1 MQTKRKAAVV
11 IVAALVFTCILAVN
25 YKREDTIDSG
35 IITRPDYQSDT
46 QNIKLDVYAQDLDK
60 PVEVELEVT
69 PRKYTQKEAVKAF
82 EELTDMLPDI
92 ILGCNKSL
100 DNVCYK
106 LNLNDSVEGFD
117 VQLQWF
123 SSDYSLI
130 DYDGSVYIQGLS
142 KDEKRPVTLTVKMTS
157 SDYEAESTMEIFV
170 CNSGLS
176 EEEKIKNAVT
186 QSIINA
192 EKSQVNNENI
202 ELPTDIDGK
211 NITYSYKN
219 TRTPPIVGVVFG
231 MVAVAAVLLS
241 GREQKMKAVAIR
253 KRQLRY
259 DYSELVS
266 KLTLLV
272 GAGMTIRGAWIRMTK
287 DYLSGITSEG
297 KEKKTAYDEMAV
309 SAMQLDNGVPEAVV
323 YENFAR
329 RCNTKEYLKLGMLLE
344 QNIRKGSADLLGL
357 LEQETYMAFEEH
369 KEMARKKGEEA
380 GTKLLIPMIIM
391 LVIVMVIVMAPAM
404 MSFGL

>member
-1 MQTKRKAAVV
+1 
-11 IVAALVFTCILAVN
+11 
-25 YKREDTIDSG
+25 
-35 IITRPDYQSDT
+35 
-46 QNIKLDVYAQDLDK
+46 
-60 PVEVELEVT
+60 
-69 PRKYTQKEAVKAF
+69 
-82 EELTDMLPDI
+82 
-92 ILGCNKSL
+92 
-100 DNVCYK
+100 
-106 LNLNDSVEGFD
+106 
-117 VQLQWF
+117 
-123 SSDYSLI
+123 
-130 DYDGSVYIQGLS
+130 
-142 KDEKRPVTLTVKMTS
+142 
-157 SDYEAESTMEIFV
+157 
-170 CNSGLS
+170 
-176 EEEKIKNAVT
+176 
-186 QSIINA
+186 
-192 EKSQVNNENI
+192 
-202 ELPTDIDGK
+202 
-211 NITYSYKN
+211 
-219 TRTPPIVGVVFG
+219 

-241 GREQKMKAVAIR
+241 GREQKMKAAAIR
-253 KRQLRY
+253 NRQLRY

-297 KEKKTAYDEMAV
+297 QEKKTAYDEMAV